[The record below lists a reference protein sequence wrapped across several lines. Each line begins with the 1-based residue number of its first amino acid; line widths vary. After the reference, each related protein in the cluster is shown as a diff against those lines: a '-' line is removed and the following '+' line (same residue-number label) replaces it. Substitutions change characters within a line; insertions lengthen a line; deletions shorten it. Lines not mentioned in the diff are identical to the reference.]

1 LVDLMSYIQEGSML
15 PVIDTV
21 LPLEDGAEGIRMI
34 EDREVFGKI
43 IIEP

>member
-1 LVDLMSYIQEGSML
+1 MGYIQEGSME
-15 PVIDTV
+15 PTIETI
-21 LPLEDGAEGIRMI
+21 LPLEQGAEGIRMI

>member
-1 LVDLMSYIQEGSML
+1 MSYIQDGSME
-15 PVIDTV
+15 PTIDTT
-21 LPLEDGAEGIRMI
+21 LPLEQGAEGIRMI